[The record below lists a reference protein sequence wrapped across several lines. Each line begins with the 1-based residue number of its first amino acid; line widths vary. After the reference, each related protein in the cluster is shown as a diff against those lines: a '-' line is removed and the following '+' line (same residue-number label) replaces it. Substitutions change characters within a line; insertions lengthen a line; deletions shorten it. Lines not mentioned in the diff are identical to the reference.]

1 MSTLPSTFKQI
12 NYTGTGM
19 ERKLALQCRQKY
31 LASSGQPAEFAN
43 ITNVELTLTATAERC
58 AIKYLYSQLFNC
70 VNVYQHSQLG
80 YEGYTLVYCLCSL
93 CTHRYAANHTANHG
107 GIYGAAQRGEID

>member
-31 LASSGQPAEFAN
+31 LASSGQPAG
-43 ITNVELTLTATAERC
+43 ITNVEPTLTATAERC
-58 AIKYLYSQLFNC
+58 TIKYLYSQLFNC

-80 YEGYTLVYCLCSL
+80 YGGYTLVYCLCSL
-93 CTHRYAANHTANHG
+93 CTHRYAAHCYMPSIYCRGGYCVRVHTD
-107 GIYGAAQRGEID
+107 I